1 MCIRN
6 YEGGLVMWILV
17 FIGAIGAIVGTF
29 LRLGFNWPAVL
40 ITLPILYTALHTL
53 YLNVRK
59 VRILMRRMLNYL
71 SLSTFDMK
79 FNAVFN
85 IEEYTKIK
93 NINNDYLKVQEVI
106 YEVLQNEG
114 FKGNKND
121 LIEPLLIR

>member
-1 MCIRN
+1 
-6 YEGGLVMWILV
+6 MWILV

-121 LIEPLLIR
+121 LIELF